1 MLVQLAPQRDHVRLQ
16 GAHVVGKLG
25 HDRIVANA
33 D

>member
-16 GAHVVGKLG
+16 GTHIVRESG